1 MAGRFVRLLVICG
14 LVLSINGLSGLGA
27 PVAAAARL
35 GAMTGSGSQT
45 GGRRIEIRVRIS
57 EPAPSGGT
65 RIGLAASSAA
75 VAIPSSV
82 TVPAGAMDKLVSI
95 STDPVVT
102 DTSVTLT
109 ASLDGIT
116 RSHVVLIKAPVLSR
130 LSLQT
135 VIRHGGLGRVTVG
148 LSGNAPT
155 GGFTVSLSTDPTGY
169 LAVGPSVT
177 IPAGQHQVSLK
188 VAASLFGEADVR
200 MPDLPVTVTASSG
213 DTSFTKHTIIRDFG
227 DDPRPTPTN
236 TATPTETATAT
247 NTATVTATDTA
258 TATATDTA
266 TATATNT
273 ATATATDTA
282 TATATVVLNRNIT
295 ISYAPTG
302 DSNYCSVIVHMT
314 GFAPGTLY
322 TVQMY
327 STYPDG
333 TDPHLESAPT
343 TTTDGSGNSTFTA
356 FTFVSYW
363 AFKAVV
369 GDYTSAVYPGGC

>member
-1 MAGRFVRLLVICG
+1 M
-14 LVLSINGLSGLGA
+14 
-27 PVAAAARL
+27 
-35 GAMTGSGSQT
+35 
-45 GGRRIEIRVRIS
+45 
-57 EPAPSGGT
+57 
-65 RIGLAASSAA
+65 AASSAA

-188 VAASLFGEADVR
+188 VAANLFGEADVR

-227 DDPRPTPTN
+227 DDPRPTPTD

-247 NTATVTATDTA
+247 DTATATATDTATVTATDTATVTATDTA

-273 ATATATDTA
+273 ATATATNTA
-282 TATATVVLNRNIT
+282 
-295 ISYAPTG
+295 
-302 DSNYCSVIVHMT
+302 
-314 GFAPGTLY
+314 
-322 TVQMY
+322 
-327 STYPDG
+327 
-333 TDPHLESAPT
+333 
-343 TTTDGSGNSTFTA
+343 
-356 FTFVSYW
+356 
-363 AFKAVV
+363 
-369 GDYTSAVYPGGC
+369 